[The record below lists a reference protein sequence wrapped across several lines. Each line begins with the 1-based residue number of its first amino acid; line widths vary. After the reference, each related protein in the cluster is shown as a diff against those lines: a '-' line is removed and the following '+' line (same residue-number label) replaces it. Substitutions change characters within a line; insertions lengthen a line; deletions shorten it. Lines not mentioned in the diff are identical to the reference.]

1 MSEENTEYV
10 TEEPKRV
17 ALSREQVLAA
27 NDLPTEW
34 VEVPEWGGSI
44 QIRALTV
51 REVESIMRLAT
62 NKKGAVN
69 TTQSSMLMF
78 VRAVVE
84 PKFTD
89 MDIDDLKGKSALVF
103 RIVKEINRLS
113 GITDEAVEEAEKNS

>member
-1 MSEENTEYV
+1 MSEEKAIYQV
-10 TEEPKRV
+10 DEPKRV
-17 ALSREQVLAA
+17 ILSREAVLTAD
-27 NDLPTEW
+27 DLLTEW
-34 VEVPEWGGSI
+34 VEVPEWGGSL

-51 REVESIMRLAT
+51 REVENIMRLST

-69 TTQSSMLMF
+69 TTQSSLLMF

-103 RIVKEINRLS
+103 RIVKDINRLS
-113 GITDEAVEEAEKNS
+113 GITDDAVELAEKN

>member
-1 MSEENTEYV
+1 MSEEKEIYQV
-10 TEEPKRV
+10 DEPKRV
-17 ALSREQVLAA
+17 ILSREAVLTAD
-27 NDLPTEW
+27 DLLTEW

-51 REVESIMRLAT
+51 REVEHIMRLST

-103 RIVKEINRLS
+103 RIVKDINRLS
-113 GITDEAVEEAEKNS
+113 GITDDAVELAEKN

>member
-1 MSEENTEYV
+1 VSEEKEIYQV
-10 TEEPKRV
+10 DEPKRV
-17 ALSREQVLAA
+17 ILSREAVLTAD
-27 NDLPTEW
+27 DLLTEW

-51 REVESIMRLAT
+51 REVEHIMRLAT

-69 TTQSSMLMF
+69 TTQSSLLMF

-103 RIVKEINRLS
+103 RIVKDINRLS
-113 GITDEAVEEAEKNS
+113 GITDDAVELAEKN

>member
-1 MSEENTEYV
+1 MSEEKEIYQV
-10 TEEPKRV
+10 DEPKRV
-17 ALSREQVLAA
+17 ILSREAVLTAD
-27 NDLPTEW
+27 DLPTEW
-34 VEVPEWGGSI
+34 VEVPEWGGSL

-51 REVESIMRLAT
+51 REVENIMRLST

-69 TTQSSMLMF
+69 TTQSSLLMF

-103 RIVKEINRLS
+103 RIVKDINRLS
-113 GITDEAVEEAEKNS
+113 GITDDAVELAEKN